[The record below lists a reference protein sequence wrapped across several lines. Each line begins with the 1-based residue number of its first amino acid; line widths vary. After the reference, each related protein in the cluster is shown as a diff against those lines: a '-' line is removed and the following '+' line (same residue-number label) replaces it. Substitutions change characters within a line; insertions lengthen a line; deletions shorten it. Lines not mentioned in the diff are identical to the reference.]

1 MWVTSYLNSN
11 SVKLNLKFKCGGK
24 GDSKDIHNYL
34 SKDVSKM
41 MLVSKIYKELIKL
54 NTKET
59 A

>member
-11 SVKLNLKFKCGGK
+11 SVKLNLKFKRGGK